1 MIGLR
6 NMMYSSLKSL
16 TGLDFGSK
24 TNVIF
29 GDSLSLGYGLSN
41 SADRFFSLLNSER
54 NGTEVNFG
62 VTGEA
67 LTSFASTYGCGRTVF
82 NEANVP
88 TKTSAHKYLFIAYS
102 GNDVLINRAEMTAA
116 AFKSQLS
123 AKIDWIIA
131 NKSWT
136 AADIVIVNGYWLNDL
151 NENVGDCGVTA
162 GRTRTESEAFYT
174 AANEVA
180 QEKGTILADT
190 YTLTKN
196 SSAYQASLY
205 DNLHPTSVGHR
216 ILADYFISMSYV
228 PQTSSD
234 TSLLTGA
241 TRLSPPP
248 GYTDLGGNKY
258 QKPSGAEDGETAFV
272 LTGDGFVAQR
282 YKADSGIGFY
292 MLNGIPITDY
302 AGYTIEASQI
312 LIEGNAGNSSIALP
326 AVNDFIIL
334 KRTGGVMQL
343 LTGSSLETATVKW
356 TYGTFPY
363 GGLGLVSPSSTNIYL
378 YDFQGLN
385 IA

>member
-1 MIGLR
+1 MIGLKQI
-6 NMMYSSLKSL
+6 MYASMKPL
-16 TGLDFGSK
+16 TGLNFEGK

-29 GDSLSLGYGLSN
+29 GDSLSFGYGLSN
-41 SADRFFSLLNSER
+41 SADRFFALINSER
-54 NGTEVNFG
+54 NGVEVNFG

-67 LTSFASTYGCGRTVF
+67 LTSFAATYGCGRTVF
-82 NEANVP
+82 VKENVP

-102 GNDVLINRAEMTAA
+102 GNDVIINRTEMTAA
-116 AFKSQLS
+116 AFKSQLAS
-123 AKIDWIIA
+123 NIDWIIA
-131 NKSWT
+131 NRSWT

-151 NENVGDCGVTA
+151 GANIGECGVTTA
-162 GRTRTESEAFYT
+162 RTRPQSEEFYT

-180 QEKGTILADT
+180 QAKGTILADT

-196 SSAYQASLY
+196 STTYQATLY
-205 DNLHPTSVGHR
+205 DDLHPTAVGHR
-216 ILADYFISMSYV
+216 ILADYFIGLSYV
-228 PQTSSD
+228 PQVASD

-248 GYTDLGGNKY
+248 GYTNLGGNKY

-292 MLNGIPITDY
+292 MLNGLPITNY
-302 AGYTIEASQI
+302 AGYTIENTHI
-312 LIEGNAGNSSIALP
+312 LIEGNAGNSTIALP
-326 AVNDFIIL
+326 SVNDFIIL

-343 LTGSSLETATVKW
+343 LTGPSLETATVKW
-356 TYGTFPY
+356 SYGTFPY
-363 GGLGLVSPSSTNIYL
+363 GGLGLVSPSATNIYL